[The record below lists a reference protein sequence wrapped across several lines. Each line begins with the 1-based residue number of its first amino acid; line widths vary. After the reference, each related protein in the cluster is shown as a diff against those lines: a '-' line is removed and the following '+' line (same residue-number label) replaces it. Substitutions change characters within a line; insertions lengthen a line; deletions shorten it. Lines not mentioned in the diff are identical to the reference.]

1 MARTSSGGVSNSAA
15 KEFSNCEGRIANDN
29 YNRVLGGATVYEQ
42 LATINHIKP
51 LPVNR
56 YPKLQPQSTNQ
67 VVKNSSLYGC

>member
-29 YNRVLGGATVYEQ
+29 YNRVIGGATIYEQ
-42 LATINHIKP
+42 MTAINGVKP

-56 YPKLQPQSTNQ
+56 YPKLKPKSTNQ
-67 VVKNSSLYGC
+67 IIKHSNLHCC

>member
-29 YNRVLGGATVYEQ
+29 YNRVVGGATIYEQ
-42 LATINHIKP
+42 LSAIKGVKP

-56 YPKLQPQSTNQ
+56 YPKLHPLSTLQ
-67 VVKNSSLYGC
+67 VVANAGLCN

>member
-29 YNRVLGGATVYEQ
+29 YNRVIGGATVYQQ
-42 LATINHIKP
+42 LVAINRVKP

-56 YPKLQPQSTNQ
+56 YPKLQPQSTLQ
-67 VVKNSSLYGC
+67 VLRNSSLYH

>member
-29 YNRVLGGATVYEQ
+29 YNRVIGNATVYEQ
-42 LATINHIKP
+42 LKAINGVKP

-56 YPKLQPQSTNQ
+56 YPKLQPQSTLQ
-67 VVKNSSLYGC
+67 VVKNSGLYH

>member
-29 YNRVLGGATVYEQ
+29 YNRVIGGSTVYEQ
-42 LATINHIKP
+42 LSIINGNKP

-56 YPKLQPQSTNQ
+56 YPKLQPKSILQ
-67 VVKNSSLYGC
+67 VIKNSSLYH

>member
-29 YNRVLGGATVYEQ
+29 YNRVVGGATIYEQ
-42 LATINHIKP
+42 LVAIKGVKP

-56 YPKLQPQSTNQ
+56 YPKLQPKSTLQ
-67 VVKNSSLYGC
+67 VVKNAGLCH

>member
-29 YNRVLGGATVYEQ
+29 YNRVVGGATVYEQ
-42 LATINHIKP
+42 LVAINRVKP

-56 YPKLQPQSTNQ
+56 YPRLQPLSTLQ
-67 VVKNSSLYGC
+67 VVKNSSLFN

>member
-29 YNRVLGGATVYEQ
+29 YNRVVGGATIYEQ
-42 LATINHIKP
+42 LTAIRGVKP

-56 YPKLQPQSTNQ
+56 YPKLHPLSTLEI
-67 VVKNSSLYGC
+67 VKNSRLCY

>member
-29 YNRVLGGATVYEQ
+29 YNRVVGGATVYEQ
-42 LATINHIKP
+42 LSAINRVKP

-56 YPKLQPQSTNQ
+56 YPKLQPQSTLQ
-67 VVKNSSLYGC
+67 VVKHSCLYHH